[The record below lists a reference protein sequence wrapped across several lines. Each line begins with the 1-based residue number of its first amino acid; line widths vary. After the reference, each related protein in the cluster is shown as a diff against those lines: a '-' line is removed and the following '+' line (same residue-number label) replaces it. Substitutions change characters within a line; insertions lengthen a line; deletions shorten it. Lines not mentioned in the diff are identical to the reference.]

1 MRAERRILICP
12 SEGHNACQGRVQSY
26 FAPYMYN
33 LLDGSWNQMII
44 GVYHKEQFI
53 FAVLHASIHGT
64 LLAAVF
70 LMDIGDWHPFFGSS
84 SLLVGSTSLQ

>member
-1 MRAERRILICP
+1 
-12 SEGHNACQGRVQSY
+12 
-26 FAPYMYN
+26 MYN

-70 LMDIGDWHPFFGSS
+70 LMDIGDWHPFFGLPFMHQTCRIVCGAVIDHQPGKILGGLHTRLS
-84 SLLVGSTSLQ
+84 